1 MSKPLVAIVG
11 RPNVGKSTFF
21 NRVVGERRAVVSDIP
36 GTTRDR
42 VFATAEWNGC
52 AFLVVD
58 TGGIEILPP
67 NVEKGLRPNPQA
79 PLSEDSVPYIPLIR
93 AQAEAAIQEADLIL
107 FLTDAETGL
116 TGADREIADLLRRA
130 EKPVLLVA
138 NKADSESRELQAL
151 EFYELG
157 MGEVYTTSSI
167 HGSGVADLL
176 DVVVDLLPPQTP
188 EEEDDDA
195 VRIAILGRPNV
206 GKSSLLNKLLGQE
219 RAIVS
224 PVAGTTRDA
233 LDTEM
238 EWEGQKIILIDTAGI
253 RRRGKIDPGVEKY
266 SVLRAARALERTDV
280 ALLLIDATEGITA
293 QDTHVAG
300 MIAAEGVSVVVV
312 VNKWDA
318 VDAETR
324 ANRQQFED
332 EVREGL
338 KFLSY
343 VPLLFISAL
352 TGMHVNQVIPAVLD
366 IVDARYQRLPPGS
379 LNDLIREA
387 MAAHPPPSKRG
398 KRLHVHYVTQPEV
411 APPTFIFFVNDP
423 ELLHF
428 SYQRFL
434 ENCIRDT
441 FPFPGTPIRMTFLR
455 HRERSGARTKRKE
468 KSESRN

>member
-1 MSKPLVAIVG
+1 MPKPLVAIVG

-21 NRVVGERRAVVSDIP
+21 NRIIGERRAVVSDIP

-42 VFATAEWNGC
+42 IFATAEWNGYP
-52 AFLVVD
+52 FLLVD

-67 NVEKGLRPNPQA
+67 NVEKGLRPIPHA
-79 PLSEDSVPYIPLIR
+79 PLSEDSIPYIPLIR

-107 FLTDAETGL
+107 FLTDAQSGL

-138 NKADSESRELQAL
+138 NKADSESREQQAL

-176 DVVVDLLPPQTP
+176 DVVVDLLPPQAP
-188 EEEDDDA
+188 EAEETDDT
-195 VRIAILGRPNV
+195 VHIAILGRPNV

-238 EWEGQKIILIDTAGI
+238 EWEGQKIVLIDTAGI

-266 SVLRAARALERTDV
+266 SVLRAARALQRTDV

-293 QDTHVAG
+293 QDTHIAG
-300 MIAAEGVSVVVV
+300 LIATEGVSVVVV

-318 VDAETR
+318 VDTETR
-324 ANRQQFED
+324 LNRQQFED

-352 TGMHVNQVIPAVLD
+352 TGLHVKQVIPAALD
-366 IVDARYQRLPPGS
+366 IVEARYQRLPAGP
-379 LNDLIREA
+379 LNDLIRQA
-387 MAAHPPPSKRG
+387 MATHPPPSKRG
-398 KRLHVHYVTQPEV
+398 KRMHIHHVTQTEV
-411 APPTFIFFVNDP
+411 APPAFVFFVNDP

-434 ENCIRDT
+434 ENCIREAY
-441 FPFPGTPIRMTFLR
+441 PFPGTPIRMTFR
-455 HRERSGARTKRKE
+455 RRRERSGARTRRK
-468 KSESRN
+468 

>member
-1 MSKPLVAIVG
+1 MPKPLVAIVG

-42 VFATAEWNGC
+42 IFATAEWNGSP
-52 AFLVVD
+52 FLVVD
-58 TGGIEILPP
+58 TGGIEVLPP
-67 NVEKGLRPNPQA
+67 NVEKGLRPILQA
-79 PLSEDSVPYIPLIR
+79 PLAEDSIPYIPLIR

-107 FLTDAETGL
+107 FLTDAQTGL
-116 TGADREIADLLRRA
+116 TGADREIADLLRRT

-138 NKADSESRELQAL
+138 NKAESESREMQAL

-157 MGEVYTTSSI
+157 MGEVYTVSAI

-176 DVVVDLLPPQTP
+176 DVVVDLLPPQSP
-188 EEEDDDA
+188 EPEDDEA
-195 VRIAILGRPNV
+195 VHIAILGRPNV
-206 GKSSLLNKLLGQE
+206 GKSSLLNKLLGEE

-233 LDTEM
+233 LDTAM
-238 EWEGQKIILIDTAGI
+238 EWEGQKIVLIDTAGI
-253 RRRGKIDPGVEKY
+253 RRRGKIEPGVEKY
-266 SVLRAARALERTDV
+266 SVLRAARALQRTDV

-293 QDTHVAG
+293 QDTHIAG
-300 MIAAEGVSVVVV
+300 IIAEEGVSVVVV

-332 EVREGL
+332 QVREGL

-352 TGMHVNQVIPAVLD
+352 TGLHVNQVIPAVLD
-366 IVDARYQRLPPGS
+366 IVDARYQRLPSGP

-398 KRLHVHYVTQPEV
+398 KRLHIHYVTQPEI

-428 SYQRFL
+428 SYERFL
-434 ENCIRDT
+434 ENCIRET
-441 FPFPGTPIRMTFLR
+441 YPFPGTPIRMTFLQ
-455 HRERSGARTKRKE
+455 HRERSGAPTKRKKTAE
-468 KSESRN
+468 NKK

>member
-42 VFATAEWNGC
+42 IFATAEWNGYS
-52 AFLVVD
+52 FLVID

-67 NVEKGLRPNPQA
+67 NVEKGLRPIPQE
-79 PLSEDSVPYIPLIR
+79 PLAEDSIPYIPLIR

-107 FLTDAETGL
+107 FLTDAESGL
-116 TGADREIADLLRRA
+116 TGADREVADLLRRA

-138 NKADSESRELQAL
+138 NKADSESREQQAL

-176 DVVVDLLPPQTP
+176 DVVVDLLPPQMP
-188 EEEDDDA
+188 ETEDDEA
-195 VRIAILGRPNV
+195 VHIAILGRPNV

-238 EWEGQKIILIDTAGI
+238 EWEGQKIVLIDTAGI

-266 SVLRAARALERTDV
+266 SVLRAARALQRTDV

-293 QDTHVAG
+293 QDTHIAG
-300 MIAAEGVSVVVV
+300 MIAEEGVSVVVV

-318 VDAETR
+318 VDDETR

-332 EVREGL
+332 TVREDL

-352 TGMHVNQVIPAVLD
+352 TGLHVNQVIPAVLD
-366 IVDARYQRLPPGS
+366 IVDARYQRLPSGT
-379 LNDLIREA
+379 LNDLIRDA

-398 KRLHVHYVTQPEV
+398 KRLHIHHVTQPEV
-411 APPTFIFFVNDP
+411 APPTFVFYVNDP

-434 ENCIRDT
+434 ENCIREAY
-441 FPFPGTPIRMTFLR
+441 PFPGTPIRMTFRR

-468 KSESRN
+468 RK